1 MTGEMSGQPQIAV
14 IVPVWN
20 AAATLP
26 RAVESVLAQRDVR
39 VEVVVVDDCSTDDSA
54 AIARDLAARHP
65 NVIVAVQQVNSGP
78 AAARNRAIE
87 LSSAPWV
94 TPLDSDD
101 FMRPGRLRA
110 LLDHAEGE
118 GCDFVADDLYQ
129 VPDTDIDGPARRLWS
144 DGPIGV
150 FRVTLD
156 DFVAGN
162 ISAQHG
168 GRREMGFV
176 KPLIRKTFLEK
187 HALTYAEDMRLGED
201 YELYAKALLAGAR
214 FDLIDPQGYVAVI
227 RAGSLSGQHGARE
240 LGALV
245 AADRRLLQ
253 SPGLPPASRALLRQH
268 LHETEIRWRWA
279 RLIDAVK
286 ARNPV
291 RALGCFAAPLGVV
304 SALLGLLGEQMRL
317 RGGRRLAAMIGK
329 R

>member
-1 MTGEMSGQPQIAV
+1 MSGPAEIAV
-14 IVPVWN
+14 IIPVWN
-20 AAATLP
+20 ASATLA
-26 RAVESVLAQRDVR
+26 RAVESVLAQQDVR
-39 VEVVVVDDCSTDDSA
+39 VEAVLVDDCSTDDSV
-54 AIARDLAARHP
+54 AIARDMAARHP
-65 NVIVAVQQVNSGP
+65 NVIVAEQSANGGP
-78 AAARNRAIE
+78 AAARNRAIA
-87 LSSAPWV
+87 LSGAPWV

-110 LLDHAEGE
+110 LLSHAQAM

-129 VPDTDIDGPARRLWS
+129 VRDTDIEGPVRRLWS
-144 DGPIGV
+144 DEAIGTV
-150 FRVTLD
+150 RVTLD

-162 ISAQHG
+162 ISAKHG

-176 KPLIRKTFLEK
+176 KPLIRRAFLEQ
-187 HALTYAEDMRLGED
+187 HDLRYAQDMRLGED
-201 YELYAKALLAGAR
+201 YELYARALLAGAR

-227 RAGSLSGQHGARE
+227 RAGSLSGHHGARE

-253 SPGLPPASRALLRQH
+253 SPGLAPGSRELLRQH
-268 LHETEIRWRWA
+268 LRETEIRWRWI

-286 ARNPV
+286 ARNPI

-304 SALLGLLGEQMRL
+304 SALLGLLGAQVRL
-317 RGGRRLAAMIGK
+317 RGGRRLAAIMGK